1 MCVGGTPLGPGRMNR
16 IGRRASSSV
25 SSDEACVSV
34 PEAELNRQTGGR
46 CAETERIVL
55 RGHETPPG
63 NRERNSYRCGG
74 PGAARNIWEAWE
86 REGLAGGMGR
96 GSVLPAWRVKGIY
109 VCVYVRER
117 ERESP
122 ASCFWVTS
130 SDRDLRA
137 DAGGALACLTRS
149 LGRGPNPVL
158 GPWPGQFLPTR
169 SWWWHAGNQQEDR
182 SGPQRGGKQEG
193 GPAAVVGT
201 EAGKEQK
208 AEPQGLW
215 GSQWG
220 RRGCSL
226 VGGV

>member
-1 MCVGGTPLGPGRMNR
+1 MGLVCRSQKQSLTDR
-16 IGRRASSSV
+16 
-25 SSDEACVSV
+25 
-34 PEAELNRQTGGR
+34 PEAGAQRLN
-46 CAETERIVL
+46 ALL

-63 NRERNSYRCGG
+63 NREQNSYRCGG
-74 PGAARNIWEAWE
+74 PGAARNTREAWE
-86 REGLAGGMGR
+86 REGLAGGMGL
-96 GSVLPAWRVKGIY
+96 GSVLLAWRVKGMC
-109 VCVYVRER
+109 VCVCVS
-117 ERESP
+117 ESP
-122 ASCFWVTS
+122 ASCLWVTN

-149 LGRGPNPVL
+149 LDCGPNPAL
-158 GPWPGQFLPTR
+158 GPWPGQCLPTR
-169 SWWWHAGNQQEDR
+169 SWWWHAGSQQEDR

-208 AEPQGLW
+208 AEPQRLW

-226 VGGV
+226 VNGV